1 MFLSGCFSFPTSSQL
16 RDLSCLNQTQVHS
29 KMVGNCFGCLA
40 EQLAP
45 GLQCWDLPGATPLIL
60 EAMICFAEM
69 RSDGI
74 SSFPKIALCNKTRII
89 SQSMKPCHFLRLL
102 EKWGIILPSCAIWP
116 LESTEGCTGE
126 KATMKTRVPKWRLY
140 CKYIFVFCKDLF
152 LYRHR

>member
-89 SQSMKPCHFLRLL
+89 SQSMKSCHFLRLL

-116 LESTEGCTGE
+116 LESTEGCTGDKSHRE
-126 KATMKTRVPKWRLY
+126 DLCSKMKALLQIYFCLLQRF
-140 CKYIFVFCKDLF
+140 IFV
-152 LYRHR
+152 